1 MKHHGVYAINFSA
14 GRRSIAEQLI
24 KISKGARYLP
34 YRFNNA

>member
-1 MKHHGVYAINFSA
+1 MKHRSVYAINFSA

-24 KISKGARYLP
+24 KISEGARHLP